1 MDENQETN
9 NPADSSLENP
19 ETVVE
24 QPVVAPP
31 TTNNKNPPQPNPQSQ
46 PTFPVA
52 SSETLDATSSDDN
65 SPVES
70 KPTAPENSGKNP
82 KRSISQRLL
91 KLTGRF
97 NIYVLIFILIIL
109 IAGIA
114 AYASFKNNKGTSNN
128 STING
133 QNLSATDLQNLK
145 NSSSSVGDATQ
156 TLTIASNSIFN
167 GQVLMKSGLD
177 VAGTIHV
184 GGALSLP
191 GITVSGTSAFNN
203 IQVGNNLSIAGNAAV
218 QGTLTIQ
225 NSLSVN
231 GNATFGGT
239 VSAPTINIDTLV
251 MNKDLQLNRH
261 IEPGGPT
268 PRVSSGTAVGGGG
281 TVSMNG
287 SDTSGTVNINFG
299 SGPFAG
305 ILANISF
312 VYAFNQTPH
321 VVISPVGSN
330 CSALNYY
337 VNRTTGGF
345 SIGTSNSG
353 PGGSSCSFDYIVMD

>member
-1 MDENQETN
+1 MENKPEPN
-9 NPADSSLENP
+9 NVDDSSLENA

-31 TTNNKNPPQPNPQSQ
+31 
-46 PTFPVA
+46 PVVNAAPAPAKSTVPIA
-52 SSETLDATSSDDN
+52 SSETLDATQSQPDDEPDQAKPETAASD
-65 SPVES
+65 
-70 KPTAPENSGKNP
+70 TIP
-82 KRSISQRLL
+82 KRSIAQRLQ
-91 KLTGRF
+91 KLTGRL
-97 NIYVLIFILIIL
+97 NLYVLLFALILL
-109 IAGIA
+109 IGGIA
-114 AYASFKNNKGTSNN
+114 TYASFKSNKSTTSNSN
-128 STING
+128 ISG
-133 QNLSATDLQNLK
+133 QNLSTQDLQNLK

-218 QGTLTIQ
+218 QGMLTVQKSI
-225 NSLSVN
+225 SVN
-231 GNATFGGT
+231 GGATFGGT
-239 VSAPTINIDTLV
+239 ISAPTIDIDQLIL
-251 MNKDLQLNRH
+251 NKDLQLNRH

-268 PRVSSGTAVGGGG
+268 PHVSSGTAVGGGG

-299 SGPFAG
+299 AGPIAG
-305 ILANISF
+305 ILANITF
-312 VYAFNQTPH
+312 AAAFNQTPH

-337 VNRTTGGF
+337 VNRSTGGF
-345 SIGTSNSG
+345 SIGTSNGG
-353 PGGSSCSFDYIVMD
+353 PAGSSCSFDYIVMD